1 MGTRNLTM
9 VQFNNEIKVAQYGQW
24 DGYPSG
30 QGATILMF
38 CSNGANLEKL
48 KLKLEKVRFFK
59 KGEPEEFNKK
69 LEEKDAY
76 THWLYDNYNH
86 RDIGG
91 KILERIVES
100 EEDEEEIV
108 LENDYSF
115 GYDGLFCEWAYC
127 VNLDT
132 NKLEVYC
139 GCSKRPLGKK
149 QRFYKEN
156 QKPDEYGY
164 HAIRM
169 IKQFD
174 LNNLPSLEEFVEQLK
189 RY

>member
-30 QGATILMF
+30 QGATILEF
-38 CSNGANLEKL
+38 CSNGVNLEKL
-48 KLKLEKVRFFK
+48 KLKLEKVRFFRE
-59 KGEPEEFNKK
+59 GEPLEFNKK

-100 EEDEEEIV
+100 EEDEEEII
-108 LENDYSF
+108 LENEYDF

-132 NKLEVYC
+132 NKLEVYK
-139 GCSKRPLGKK
+139 GFGKRPLGKK

-164 HAIRM
+164 YAIRM
-169 IKQFD
+169 VKQFD
-174 LNNLPSLEEFVEQLK
+174 LNNLPSEAEFVEQLE
-189 RY
+189 R